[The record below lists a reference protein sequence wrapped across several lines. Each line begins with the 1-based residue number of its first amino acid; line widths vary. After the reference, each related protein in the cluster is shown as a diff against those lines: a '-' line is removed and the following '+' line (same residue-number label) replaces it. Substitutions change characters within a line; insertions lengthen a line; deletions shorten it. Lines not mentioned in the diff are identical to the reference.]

1 MVRTMYDVSTAE
13 YAPDG
18 GDLYAGYI
26 DGNYQSYEGL
36 RRRFPGKLIVPIAVF
51 PSTDAGLVFDGPPDN
66 GTWDHVV
73 DWVVM
78 RRRSGVDPT
87 VYTDAADWATAVATF
102 NNRGVAPP
110 HWWIAHWN
118 GIAEVPG
125 GAVAKQYASNA
136 RYDTSLVLD
145 YWPGVDSAPTH
156 PPAPGPAPHPA
167 PPPPPNLWEDKMII
181 LQCNADPKHNFTGA
195 IALLSGHL
203 LAPFANVADVMA
215 VKNTGVP
222 LADVSYGTYQNIANA
237 SAALAGK
244 LTGTLN
250 VNGSLQAG

>member
-1 MVRTMYDVSTAE
+1 MVRRMYDVSTAE
-13 YAPDG
+13 YAPGD
-18 GDLYAGYI
+18 GDLYAGYV
-26 DGNYQSYEGL
+26 DGAYQSYAGL

-51 PSTDAGLVFDGPPDN
+51 ASTDAGLVFDGPPDN

-102 NNRGVAPP
+102 NRRGVAQP
-110 HWWIAHWN
+110 HYWIASWN
-118 GIAEVPG
+118 GVENIPA
-125 GAVAKQYASNA
+125 GAVAHQFASNS
-136 RYDTSLVLD
+136 RYDTSVVLD
-145 YWPGVDSAPTH
+145 YWPGVDSAPSRPPSPGPVTH
-156 PPAPGPAPHPA
+156 PAPA
-167 PPPPPNLWEDKMII
+167 PPPKLWEDKMII
-181 LQCNADPKHNFTGA
+181 LQCNADAAHNFSGV

-203 LAPFANVADVMA
+203 LAPFANVQDVEA
-215 VKNTGVP
+215 VKATGVP
-222 LADVSYGTYQNIANA
+222 LVDVSYGTYQNIANA